1 MIDNQNNPLV
11 SVIMPCFNHEKF
23 VGQSIESV
31 LNQTY
36 DNIEFIVLDNGS
48 TDHSYD
54 VIKRYDG
61 RIDKIIQFAENDLN
75 AAGRVLLENCT
86 GNYIAFMTS
95 DDIWDKQK
103 IEKQMDVLKRNAEI
117 KACFT
122 WTDTVDENLNLT
134 GKEGGNIFRQ
144 KNRSRYEWLEKL
156 ISEGNCLA
164 FPSAVVEKK
173 AYFAVFEILK
183 PFYQLGDLF
192 TWIQMLLEND
202 IHIIEEPLVWF
213 RWHSSETSRNMSLP
227 NQKTNIR
234 TRNEKLILIEEIIES
249 MEDEVFIR
257 TFGKFFRK
265 QDACSKE
272 EILCEKFFLLLKLT
286 ENSSIFGQCA
296 INYYFRHNRY
306 SLESGYSFANA
317 LDSLYGYSYMDFQE
331 YCAVNGVGAMNYQIQ
346 TLHQEQ
352 NLCLAAHKTLWEVMN
367 TELDL
372 EHRKNFYRQRMFQRL
387 QNDKKEVIKL
397 IIEYI
402 KGILVFIDK
411 TDDGMSEKEFS
422 QLIHSVW
429 AIRDIMED
437 LWHTFLRFDLDVKE
451 EEWNLCRETIQKET
465 VTAEEF
471 CDFILPFLLN
481 CYSILLQYSSYS

>member
-1 MIDNQNNPLV
+1 
-11 SVIMPCFNHEKF
+11 
-23 VGQSIESV
+23 
-31 LNQTY
+31 
-36 DNIEFIVLDNGS
+36 
-48 TDHSYD
+48 
-54 VIKRYDG
+54 
-61 RIDKIIQFAENDLN
+61 
-75 AAGRVLLENCT
+75 
-86 GNYIAFMTS
+86 
-95 DDIWDKQK
+95 
-103 IEKQMDVLKRNAEI
+103 
-117 KACFT
+117 
-122 WTDTVDENLNLT
+122 
-134 GKEGGNIFRQ
+134 
-144 KNRSRYEWLEKL
+144 
-156 ISEGNCLA
+156 
-164 FPSAVVEKK
+164 
-173 AYFAVFEILK
+173 
-183 PFYQLGDLF
+183 
-192 TWIQMLLEND
+192 
-202 IHIIEEPLVWF
+202 
-213 RWHSSETSRNMSLP
+213 
-227 NQKTNIR
+227 
-234 TRNEKLILIEEIIES
+234 
-249 MEDEVFIR
+249 
-257 TFGKFFRK
+257 
-265 QDACSKE
+265 
-272 EILCEKFFLLLKLT
+272 
-286 ENSSIFGQCA
+286 
-296 INYYFRHNRY
+296 
-306 SLESGYSFANA
+306 
-317 LDSLYGYSYMDFQE
+317 MDFQE